1 MARKG
6 NIPTKNKSGITISKH
21 IEEEKKIKTISCD
34 EEQELMLKKP
44 YKCVTCGKRYST
56 QKNNFSYSQSPL
68 YNGNNHFLPT
78 CITCLESLVE
88 QYTVMLGSQ
97 DEAIKR
103 VCLHYDIF
111 VSESTLNSCKKID
124 ANRSRI
130 REYIRQCNL
139 QQNAGKTYDTY
150 LSELNNKNTLDSSND
165 IEKARNSGELKVA
178 KKTISF
184 FGLGYTPEQYR
195 FLQDQYDDWTHR
207 HECRTKSQEEVFKN
221 LCIAQLNIQIAQQT
235 GGKVKDAMDSFQN
248 LLGTANLKPCQTNEN
263 ALADQNTFGT
273 LIKKWENEK
282 PISEP
287 DPEWKDVDGIA
298 RYIHIYFLGHLCKM
312 MGIKNSYSRMYDEE
326 MEKYRVEKPEY
337 EGDDEALFDAV
348 FSSKSNKDD
357 DDNGK

>member
-1 MARKG
+1 MPRKPINEKG
-6 NIPTKNKSGITISKH
+6 SRRIKNKSGITTNQVETELKIIKP
-21 IEEEKKIKTISCD
+21 IEPVAED
-34 EEQELMLKKP
+34 Y
-44 YKCVTCGKRYST
+44 YKCCTCGKKYTKQSG
-56 QKNNFSYSQSPL
+56 NFSYSQSPL
-68 YNGNNHFLPT
+68 YKGNNSFLPI
-78 CITCLESLVE
+78 CNNCLENLVE
-88 QYTVMLGSQ
+88 QYTELLGSQ
-97 DEAIKR
+97 NEAIKR
-103 VCLHYDIF
+103 VCLHWDMYF
-111 VSESTLNSCKKID
+111 SESLLNSTKKID

-130 REYIRQCNL
+130 KCYVKNCNL
-139 QQNAGKTYDTY
+139 QQHAGKTYDTY
-150 LSELNNKNTLDSSND
+150 LKEINSERIDTIND
-165 IEKARNSGELKVA
+165 LEELKQDKEIKVSQ
-178 KKTISF
+178 KTIKF

-348 FSSKSNKDD
+348 FNLKSNKDD
-357 DDNGK
+357 EDDS

>member
-1 MARKG
+1 MPRKPAEKG
-6 NIPTKNKSGITISKH
+6 SKPTKNKSGITTKQV
-21 IEEEKKIKTISCD
+21 ETELKTI
-34 EEQELMLKKP
+34 KP
-44 YKCVTCGKRYST
+44 IEPVAEDYYKCCTCGKKYTKQSG
-56 QKNNFSYSQSPL
+56 NFSYSQSPL
-68 YNGNNHFLPT
+68 YKGNNSFLPI
-78 CITCLESLVE
+78 CNNCLENLVE
-88 QYTVMLGSQ
+88 QYTELLGSQ
-97 DEAIKR
+97 NEAIKR
-103 VCLHYDIF
+103 VCLHWDIYF
-111 VSESTLNSCKKID
+111 SESLLNSTKKID

-130 REYIRQCNL
+130 KCYVKNCNL
-139 QQNAGKTYDTY
+139 QQHAGKTYDTY
-150 LSELNNKNTLDSSND
+150 MKEINSERIDTIND
-165 IEKARNSGELKVA
+165 LEELKQDKEIKVSQ
-178 KKTISF
+178 KTIKF

>member
-1 MARKG
+1 MPRKPAEKG
-6 NIPTKNKSGITISKH
+6 SKPTKNKSGITTKQV
-21 IEEEKKIKTISCD
+21 ETELKTI
-34 EEQELMLKKP
+34 KP
-44 YKCVTCGKRYST
+44 IEPVAEDYYKCCTCGKKYTKQSG
-56 QKNNFSYSQSPL
+56 NFSYSQSPL
-68 YNGNNHFLPT
+68 FKGNNSFLPI
-78 CITCLESLVE
+78 CNNCLENLVE
-88 QYTVMLGSQ
+88 QYTELLGSQ
-97 DEAIKR
+97 NEAIKR
-103 VCLHYDIF
+103 VCLHWDIYF
-111 VSESTLNSCKKID
+111 SESLLNSTKKID

-130 REYIRQCNL
+130 KCYVKNCNL
-139 QQNAGKTYDTY
+139 QQHAGKTYDTY
-150 LSELNNKNTLDSSND
+150 LKEINSERIDTIND
-165 IEKARNSGELKVA
+165 LEELKQDKEIKVSQ
-178 KKTISF
+178 KTIKF

>member
-1 MARKG
+1 MPRKPTNEKG
-6 NIPTKNKSGITISKH
+6 SKPTKNKSGITTNQVETELKVIKP
-21 IEEEKKIKTISCD
+21 IEPVAED
-34 EEQELMLKKP
+34 Y
-44 YKCVTCGKRYST
+44 YKCCTCGKKYTKQSG
-56 QKNNFSYSQSPL
+56 NFSYSQSPMFK
-68 YNGNNHFLPT
+68 GNNSFLPI
-78 CITCLESLVE
+78 CNNCLENLVE
-88 QYTVMLGSQ
+88 QYTELLGSQ
-97 DEAIKR
+97 NEAIKR
-103 VCLHYDIF
+103 VCLHWDIYF
-111 VSESTLNSCKKID
+111 SDSILNSTKKID
-124 ANRSRI
+124 VNRSRI
-130 REYIRQCNL
+130 KCYVKNCNL
-139 QQNAGKTYDTY
+139 QQNAGKTFDTY
-150 LSELNNKNTLDSSND
+150 LKEINSERIDTIND
-165 IEKARNSGELKVA
+165 LEELKQDKEIKVSQ
-178 KKTISF
+178 KTIKF

>member
-1 MARKG
+1 MPRKPTNEKG
-6 NIPTKNKSGITISKH
+6 SKPTKNKSGITTNQVETELKVIKP
-21 IEEEKKIKTISCD
+21 IEPVAED
-34 EEQELMLKKP
+34 Y
-44 YKCVTCGKRYST
+44 YKCCTCGKKYTKQSG
-56 QKNNFSYSQSPL
+56 NFSYSQSPL
-68 YNGNNHFLPT
+68 YKGNNSFLPI
-78 CITCLESLVE
+78 CNNCLENLVE
-88 QYTVMLGSQ
+88 QYTELLGSQ
-97 DEAIKR
+97 NEAIKR
-103 VCLHYDIF
+103 VCLHWDIYF
-111 VSESTLNSCKKID
+111 SDSILNSTKKID
-124 ANRSRI
+124 VNRSRI
-130 REYIRQCNL
+130 KCYVKNCNL
-139 QQNAGKTYDTY
+139 QQNAGKTFDTY
-150 LSELNNKNTLDSSND
+150 LKEINSERIDTIND
-165 IEKARNSGELKVA
+165 LEELKQDKEIKVSQ
-178 KKTISF
+178 KTIKF

-348 FSSKSNKDD
+348 FNLKSNKDD
-357 DDNGK
+357 EDGG

>member
-1 MARKG
+1 MPRKPAEKG
-6 NIPTKNKSGITISKH
+6 SKPTKNKSGITTKQVETELKIIKP
-21 IEEEKKIKTISCD
+21 IEPVAED
-34 EEQELMLKKP
+34 Y
-44 YKCVTCGKRYST
+44 YKCCTCGKKYTKQSG
-56 QKNNFSYSQSPL
+56 NFSYSQSPL
-68 YNGNNHFLPT
+68 YKGNNSFLPI
-78 CITCLESLVE
+78 CNNCLENLVE
-88 QYTVMLGSQ
+88 QYTELLGSQ
-97 DEAIKR
+97 NEAIKR
-103 VCLHYDIF
+103 VCLHWDIYF
-111 VSESTLNSCKKID
+111 SESLLNSTKKID

-130 REYIRQCNL
+130 KCYVKNCNL
-139 QQNAGKTYDTY
+139 QQHAGKTYDTY
-150 LSELNNKNTLDSSND
+150 LKEINSERIDTIND
-165 IEKARNSGELKVA
+165 LEELKQDKEIKVSQ
-178 KKTISF
+178 KTIKF